1 MPTVKPPK
9 INHSRLLPVSPVVT
23 KLLKFFS
30 HHWDFILK
38 REGESW
44 YTETRYILNPRNFES
59 YWQDPKISLGLRF
72 GGQTKLGCLDLDKN
86 SKNNPL
92 VNPKRYRRLIK
103 VLRKIGIKRTV
114 LIRSSS
120 NRGVHLFFF
129 LPEGVNSFDLAC
141 ALFRV
146 LSENCFEIKAGQL
159 EIFPNTKRYKKKGEG
174 FSLFNGLRVPMQPG
188 SGSVLLDPKT
198 FEPLPGGAE
207 EFVELMNSSCDR
219 QDFKLLWECC
229 NTARDWYCN
238 FALNK
243 QSRTQWQKDIE
254 YSLKFGFTS
263 SGQTN
268 DILKNLANLGR
279 VFYGSD
285 TVPDL
290 AKFIHER
297 VINLPGYINH
307 CGHQEEIEKR
317 AFEWA
322 TSAINYWSIWASNP
336 QRKQN
341 FTELWV
347 EQEQLSGVEPE
358 VKAVHKGRWGLVN
371 QKRSD
376 ETMIRL
382 RTILSEYPLDAMPRE
397 VLKRIDFINEK
408 CLTRFGTKFSRNTL
422 NKPEYRTLWHPKYT
436 QEVTAPKEPGYSF
449 KLAMGCFK
457 AIALKVLVTIELLLS
472 SRKHN
477 TEKQQSEKEASR
489 VIQKA
494 IAPPLC
500 SIKNSEP
507 DKMLQTLSTQEFQQS
522 DRTFMKCCVGAA
534 PYLVYRVFIL
544 NLELIKL
551 EIKQKLENLLIPEI
565 KTSET
570 KFKDVR
576 RARRKNSYFY
586 HGIEVSSHS
595 GLTRRGDEV
604 INLKPGTKVKISTD
618 YHSSSLSDNNLQILV
633 YVRPI
638 EIKTKE
644 QCFVPLNTLISMGT
658 NFDSYIKAV
667 LPRIRDL
674 VAALGLTKED
684 YLQYIQQT
692 YGVEKTGQL
701 RPTEIFE
708 VVTHFQNLFYDLF
721 DSWIK
726 VPNGSFGQYL
736 NQVFK
741 NVT

>member
-1 MPTVKPPK
+1 MPAKKPPK

-72 GGQTKLGCLDLDKN
+72 GSQTKFGCLDLDKN
-86 SKNNPL
+86 SANNPL
-92 VNPKRYRRLIK
+92 VNPKRYRKLIK
-103 VLRKIGIKRTV
+103 ALRKIGIKRIV

-120 NRGVHLFFF
+120 NRGVHVFFF

-146 LSENCFEIKAGQL
+146 LSENGFEIKAGQL

-174 FSLFNGLRVPMQPG
+174 FSLFNGLRVPMQPE

-198 FEPLPGGAE
+198 FEPVPGGAD

-219 QDFKLLWECC
+219 QNFKLLKECC
-229 NTARDWYCN
+229 DTAREWYCN

-254 YSLKFGFTS
+254 YSLKFGFTG

-279 VFYGSD
+279 VFYGSE

-297 VINLPGYINH
+297 VIELPGYVDH
-307 CGHQEEIEKR
+307 CGHQDEIGKR

-341 FTELWV
+341 FTELWT
-347 EQEQLSGVEPE
+347 EQERLSGVEP
-358 VKAVHKGRWGLVN
+358 VVTNIHKGRWGLVN

-382 RTILSEYPLDAMPRE
+382 RTILDEYHLNTMPRG
-397 VLKRIDFINEK
+397 VLKRLDFINEK
-408 CLTRFGTKFSRNTL
+408 SLSKFGTKFSRNTL
-422 NKPEYRTLWHPKYT
+422 NKPQYRDLWHPKYT
-436 QEVTAPKEPGYSF
+436 QEVVTQKEPGFSF
-449 KLAMGCFK
+449 KLAMGCIK
-457 AIALKVLVTIELLLS
+457 AIAHKVVTTIELLINS
-472 SRKHN
+472 IKHN
-477 TEKQQSEKEASR
+477 TEKQQSQIKASQD
-489 VIQKA
+489 VQKA
-494 IAPPLC
+494 IAPPVC
-500 SIKNSEP
+500 SILKNESDEI
-507 DKMLQTLSTQEFQQS
+507 LVAQATQKFERS
-522 DRTFMKCCVGAA
+522 DRTFMKCFVGLT
-534 PYLVYRVFIL
+534 PHLVYRVFIL
-544 NLELIKL
+544 KLKLIKEKLKQQL
-551 EIKQKLENLLIPEI
+551 ESLFTSEI
-565 KTSET
+565 KTSKT
-570 KFKDVR
+570 KFQEIR

-586 HGIEVSSHS
+586 HGIEVSSRS
-595 GLTRRGDEV
+595 GLTRRGDEL
-604 INLKPGTKVKISTD
+604 INLKPGTKVKILTD
-618 YHSSSLSDNNLQILV
+618 YHSSSLSDDDRQIMV
-633 YVRPI
+633 YVRPTD
-638 EIKTKE
+638 IKTKE
-644 QCFVPLNTLISMGT
+644 KYLVLLDNLIQVTINS
-658 NFDSYIKAV
+658 DSYVKAI
-667 LPRIRDL
+667 LPRIKDL
-674 VAALGLTKED
+674 VTALGFSKED
-684 YLQYIQQT
+684 CLQYIKQT

-701 RPTEIFE
+701 RATEIFE
-708 VVTHFQNLFYDLF
+708 VVTHFQNLFYSIF
-721 DSWIK
+721 DDSIK
-726 VPNGSFGQYL
+726 VSNGLFS
-736 NQVFK
+736 
-741 NVT
+741 T